1 MKLHKWNIGLSLAAV
16 AMAIFG
22 FAGVAG
28 AQTDAG
34 APPPPP
40 PGHVH
45 RAGGF
50 GGPGGMED
58 ESRFVGFEMGLEGKT
73 VTGAPFSATFSTQF
87 TQTLSDGNKI
97 STTTSGTIARDSQGR
112 TRRDM
117 TLPAMGPWANSGVN
131 PPHVIF
137 LNDPVAGTHY
147 VLEPNRKIARQ
158 VPTDRL
164 HNREMRTQIF
174 SKMER
179 GRMGANLVTTD
190 LGTQT
195 INGVSAQGTRYT
207 RTIPAG
213 VIGNEKPIEVVTEV
227 WYSPDLQ
234 LNVEKKHSDPR
245 NGDTVTQLTDI
256 QRQEPDATLFQVPSD
271 YTVRQGRHGVRPAP
285 PASPSPNSQ

>member
-1 MKLHKWNIGLSLAAV
+1 MKLHRWNFGLLLAGV
-16 AMAIFG
+16 AMATLG
-22 FAGVAG
+22 FTGVAG

-40 PGHVH
+40 PGGMH
-45 RAGGF
+45 RGAGP
-50 GGPGGMED
+50 GGPGGPED
-58 ESRFVGFEMGLEGKT
+58 EIRFVGFEMGLEGKT
-73 VTGAPFSATFSTQF
+73 VTGAPFTATFSTQF

-97 STTTSGTIARDSQGR
+97 STTTTGTIARDSQGR

-117 TLPAMGPWANSGVN
+117 TLPAIGPWATAGGN

-147 VLEPNRKIARQ
+147 VLDPNRKVARQ
-158 VPTDRL
+158 VPMDRL
-164 HNREMRTQIF
+164 HNRDMRAQTF
-174 SKMER
+174 SMPDR
-179 GRMGANLVTTD
+179 GRKGANLATAD

-213 VIGNEKPIEVVTEV
+213 AIGNEKPIEVVTEI

-234 LNVEKKHSDPR
+234 INVEKKHSDPR
-245 NGDTVTQLTDI
+245 NGDTVTQLTEI
-256 QRQEPDATLFQVPSD
+256 QKQEPDATLFQVPSD
-271 YTVRQGRHGVRPAP
+271 YTLRQGKRGARPARPANP
-285 PASPSPNSQ
+285 PSDSQ